1 LTADKN
7 KKTHINNMSWIKG
20 IRLDLS
26 TKEPVGWIVL
36 TGIEGR
42 GIQLLP
48 FGCVYLNHNSTDE
61 DLHLVGKYKIVFEFF
76 RLDNSRK
83 VKISARVAGIEGDP
97 LFHEFWGIARGLGCP
112 KPKST
117 KKRNTQSVAA
127 WPKFEE
133 RQIFDKA
140 DHVGM
145 ADWIRHFL
153 CNPPADF
160 TLFLAAVRNLLASK

>member
-1 LTADKN
+1 MA
-7 KKTHINNMSWIKG
+7 SIKSNWVKQVSAG
-20 IRLDLS
+20 LNS
-26 TKEPVGWIVL
+26 TIPTGWVIL
-36 TGIEGR
+36 EGIEGR

-48 FGCVYLNHNSTDE
+48 LDCVYLNHNATGE
-61 DLHLVGKYKIVFEFF
+61 DLDLVGKYKIMFEFF
-76 RLDNSRK
+76 RLDNSGK

-127 WPKFEE
+127 WPKSEE
-133 RQIFDKA
+133 RQTFDNA
-140 DHVGM
+140 DHAGM